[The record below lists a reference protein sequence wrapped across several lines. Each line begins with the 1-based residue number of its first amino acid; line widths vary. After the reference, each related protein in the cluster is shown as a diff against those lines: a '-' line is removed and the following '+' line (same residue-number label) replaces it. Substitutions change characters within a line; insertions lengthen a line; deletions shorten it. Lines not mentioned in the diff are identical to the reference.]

1 MQIAFMKN
9 DRYIS
14 DITSILSSTMTY
26 VLSFGFA
33 SILLVLHFIYAPP
46 LQPYPPGPRGLPFI
60 GAAFRVPKHKE
71 WATYARWSKQYGPIL
86 GFRVFGQNVVVLHTA
101 EAANELLE
109 NRAAKSS
116 DRPLFPM
123 LEL

>member
-1 MQIAFMKN
+1 MLSCTIDMPAF
-9 DRYIS
+9 S
-14 DITSILSSTMTY
+14 MTY
-26 VLSFGFA
+26 GLSFA
-33 SILLVLHFIYAPP
+33 SASVLLTLYFIYASS
-46 LQPYPPGPRGLPFI
+46 LRPYPPGPRGLPFI
-60 GAAFRVPKHKE
+60 GAAFQVPKQQE

-86 GFRVFGQNVVVLHTA
+86 GFKVFGQNIVVLHTA

-109 NRAAKSS
+109 NRAALSS